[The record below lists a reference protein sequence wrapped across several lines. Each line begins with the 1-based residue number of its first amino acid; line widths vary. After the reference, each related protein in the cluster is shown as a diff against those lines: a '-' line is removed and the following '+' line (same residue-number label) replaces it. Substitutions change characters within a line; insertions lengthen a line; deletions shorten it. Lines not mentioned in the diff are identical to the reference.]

1 MSQTKYLVSSKSQLQ
16 DPEAILS
23 MGSVSEKDEKV
34 LISSKL
40 EPFDDLD
47 TNREKQSKENNSNH
61 NFEYPTVTI
70 NGEPTQD
77 IKEMPESDR
86 LSHQRSRLQSVSE
99 PDLTQVGL
107 YCNQKDHILTSG
119 PHGQQEDIRR
129 KINQKIGN
137 KMENIKHHI
146 AKHF

>member
-1 MSQTKYLVSSKSQLQ
+1 
-16 DPEAILS
+16 
-23 MGSVSEKDEKV
+23 
-34 LISSKL
+34 
-40 EPFDDLD
+40 
-47 TNREKQSKENNSNH
+47 
-61 NFEYPTVTI
+61 
-70 NGEPTQD
+70 
-77 IKEMPESDR
+77 MPESDR

-137 KMENIKHHI
+137 KMYNIKHHSTL
-146 AKHF
+146 